1 MADVFEVLRLDH
13 DELRRLLA
21 QLHIGP
27 TALTGATS
35 NQLAARE
42 ELTGQLIAAESR
54 HEAVEAQFFWPAV
67 RRLGQEAEKL
77 AGLAAGQEAEAAQAL
92 AALASLNVQAAEF
105 EPVLTEVI
113 SAGLEHID
121 FEEQEVWPQLRQT
134 ISTCSARELGS
145 EIALGLRRAEDTRR
159 RTLPRG

>member
-1 MADVFEVLRLDH
+1 MGMADVFEVLRLDH

-42 ELTGQLIAAESR
+42 QLTGQLIIAESR
-54 HEAVEAQFFWPAV
+54 HEAVEAEYFWPAV
-67 RRLGQEAEKL
+67 RGQGPEAQKLADLAVGQEE
-77 AGLAAGQEAEAAQAL
+77 EATQAL
-92 AALASLNVQAAEF
+92 AALSCLDVRASEF
-105 EPVLTEVI
+105 EPLLTEVI

-121 FEEQEVWPQLRQT
+121 FEEQEVWPRLRQT
-134 ISTCSARELGS
+134 ISTLSARQLGS
-145 EIALGLRRAEDTRR
+145 EIALGLEA
-159 RTLPRG
+159 G

>member
-27 TALTGATS
+27 TGLTGATA

-42 ELTGQLIAAESR
+42 KLTGQLIIAESR
-54 HEAVEAQFFWPAV
+54 HESVEARYFWPAV
-67 RRLGQEAEKL
+67 RRHGPEATAL
-77 AGLAAGQEAEAAQAL
+77 ADLAAAQEDEAARAL
-92 AALASLNVQAAEF
+92 AALAALNVQATEF
-105 EPVLTEVI
+105 EPLLTEVI

-121 FEEQEVWPQLRQT
+121 FEELEVWPQLRQS
-134 ISTCSARELGS
+134 ISPGCARQLGS
-145 EIALGLRRAEDTRR
+145 EIALGLEA
-159 RTLPRG
+159 G